1 MTDAIRH
8 RGPDDSGIALLGP
21 AALGQRR
28 LSIIDLSPTGHQPM
42 QTADG
47 RFTLV
52 YNGELYNFPELRR
65 VLEAEGFRFR
75 GSSDTEV
82 VLNAFARWGTEAF
95 RRFAGMF
102 AVAVWDAFTRR
113 LILARDR
120 FGIKPL
126 YFARAEQA
134 IVFGSEIKALLASGR
149 LTRRMSWP
157 ALHEFLYYG
166 NALGKRTLFDG
177 VARLLPAHYLAFDEG
192 GFQDHCFWS
201 VRDLPSVPDGLS
213 EATSSVREHLE
224 HAVQDHLISDVPVGV
239 FLSGGIDSSAITAFA
254 SRHYDGQLST
264 YSVKFDFNQ
273 GIDELPKAALVAR
286 RFNTD
291 HHELH
296 IHPHNISAIIEN
308 LVRAHDEPFADPANI
323 PLYLL
328 CQELRGSVKVIL
340 QGDGGDEIFA
350 GYRRYNVLAHERL
363 WRGLSRVAVPIFAA
377 WPPGPKRQRAMRF
390 FETMNIAD
398 AALRMAMLMTVET
411 QRLPPTRILSASAR
425 RQVMAYDP
433 FQRYRELHER
443 LADLDVV
450 QRMLY
455 IDSLVLLPDT
465 FLEKVDKSTMAHGI
479 EVRVPFLD
487 NRLTDYAMAL
497 PSSLKVRHAQKK
509 YILRRAMRGILPD
522 EILDA
527 PKTGLTVPV
536 DYWLREPLKDYMM
549 SVLLDASTMSWGIF
563 DRGAVEDCIKEHLS
577 GRRNNWYLLYKML
590 QLAIWRRFYLEAA

>member
-1 MTDAIRH
+1 
-8 RGPDDSGIALLGP
+8 
-21 AALGQRR
+21 
-28 LSIIDLSPTGHQPM
+28 
-42 QTADG
+42 
-47 RFTLV
+47 
-52 YNGELYNFPELRR
+52 
-65 VLEAEGFRFR
+65 
-75 GSSDTEV
+75 
-82 VLNAFARWGTEAF
+82 
-95 RRFAGMF
+95 
-102 AVAVWDAFTRR
+102 
-113 LILARDR
+113 
-120 FGIKPL
+120 
-126 YFARAEQA
+126 
-134 IVFGSEIKALLASGR
+134 
-149 LTRRMSWP
+149 
-157 ALHEFLYYG
+157 
-166 NALGKRTLFDG
+166 
-177 VARLLPAHYLAFDEG
+177 
-192 GFQDHCFWS
+192 
-201 VRDLPSVPDGLS
+201 
-213 EATSSVREHLE
+213 
-224 HAVQDHLISDVPVGV
+224 
-239 FLSGGIDSSAITAFA
+239 
-254 SRHYDGQLST
+254 
-264 YSVKFDFNQ
+264 
-273 GIDELPKAALVAR
+273 
-286 RFNTD
+286 
-291 HHELH
+291 
-296 IHPHNISAIIEN
+296 
-308 LVRAHDEPFADPANI
+308 
-323 PLYLL
+323 
-328 CQELRGSVKVIL
+328 
-340 QGDGGDEIFA
+340 
-350 GYRRYNVLAHERL
+350 
-363 WRGLSRVAVPIFAA
+363 
-377 WPPGPKRQRAMRF
+377 
-390 FETMNIAD
+390 
-398 AALRMAMLMTVET
+398 MAMLMTVET